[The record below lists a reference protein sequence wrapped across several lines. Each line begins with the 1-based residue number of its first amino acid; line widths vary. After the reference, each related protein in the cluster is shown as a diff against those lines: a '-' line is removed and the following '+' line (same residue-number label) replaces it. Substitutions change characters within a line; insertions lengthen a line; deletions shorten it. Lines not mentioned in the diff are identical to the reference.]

1 MEEFN
6 LATNGRVCKETPVSA
21 RQPQKDLVGE
31 LPEDTGTCLKAVTL

>member
-1 MEEFN
+1 MEVQPCYD
-6 LATNGRVCKETPVSA
+6 GRVCKETPVSA